1 MLHPWSRGARS
12 ETARA
17 PGSREREKG
26 SPALEPPGRAVDT
39 AGLMPPIFL
48 VVMGVSGCGKTT
60 VAEALASRIG
70 GIFLEGD
77 AFHPPASK
85 AKMGAGIP
93 LTDEDRWPW
102 FDTLATEARKAID
115 AGKSPV
121 LACSAL
127 KRRYRE
133 HLFRGFQEHRL
144 VYLRGS
150 YELIKAR
157 MDARQH
163 EYMTSTLLR
172 SQFDALEEPEPGPA
186 TLILSIE
193 RTPQQLVADI
203 LAWLDDA

>member
-1 MLHPWSRGARS
+1 MTTMSCELFPSDP
-12 ETARA
+12 ET
-17 PGSREREKG
+17 PT
-26 SPALEPPGRAVDT
+26 P
-39 AGLMPPIFL
+39 FL

-60 VAEALASRIG
+60 VADLVAAEIG
-70 GIFLEGD
+70 GGFLEGD
-77 AFHPPASK
+77 AFHPPANK

-102 FDTLATEARKAID
+102 FDRLAEEVREVLASGRPA
-115 AGKSPV
+115 V

-133 HLFRGFQEHRL
+133 HLFDGFSDHRL

-163 EYMTSTLLR
+163 EYMTSTLLQ
-172 SQFDALEEPEPGPA
+172 SQFDALEEPEPGPG

-193 RTPQQLVADI
+193 RTPEEMVQEIV
-203 LAWLDDA
+203 AWLGTD